1 MSPNLSITRIK
12 IFDII
17 KLFAIFLV
25 VWGHV
30 LLHLQNYEFKIWEN
44 PLYRGINSFHMPLF
58 MMISGFFSAK
68 VMVPFKEFFLK
79 KFHQLIIPSLTFGII
94 FVISWHFVCGGEIVK
109 PYVLGYWFLK
119 SAFSCAILY
128 YIAMHFRSK
137 WVGFLITIIVSQ
149 FIYFYQINWMYIP
162 FIIGAY
168 LFHHKE
174 SLIKRGWITT
184 LISGIIYWLMFFSWN
199 VEMASMGWFKLY
211 KYLFYPNIH
220 NLPFPLFCFVYKM
233 IMGVCGSL
241 FFISLFIDCAKYF
254 KENRFGNILAS
265 WGTLTL
271 GIYLWQA
278 ILLEH
283 MMMKTINLANIEW
296 VLFNFV
302 VSPLISVG
310 VLILCGWLTKWMKGN
325 QWLSYI
331 FLGSKNPKS
340 NR

>member
-1 MSPNLSITRIK
+1 M
-12 IFDII
+12 
-17 KLFAIFLV
+17 
-25 VWGHV
+25 
-30 LLHLQNYEFKIWEN
+30 
-44 PLYRGINSFHMPLF
+44 
-58 MMISGFFSAK
+58 
-68 VMVPFKEFFLK
+68 
-79 KFHQLIIPSLTFGII
+79 
-94 FVISWHFVCGGEIVK
+94 K

-149 FIYFYQINWMYIP
+149 FIYLYQINWMYIP
-162 FIIGAY
+162 FIIGGY

-241 FFISLFIDCAKYF
+241 FFISLFIECAKYF

-283 MMMKTINLANIEW
+283 IMMKTINLANIEW

-310 VLILCGWLTKWMKGN
+310 VLILCGWLTKWMRGN